1 MFFVWFSEL
10 EWKHAKHLPVQYVAS
25 GEACSTG
32 DFSLHNDG
40 WKSELCLFL
49 KTGDELDLQMLE
61 GMKSSG
67 KSKDPKNMMDILKGA
82 SDMGREVASL
92 QQAR

>member
-1 MFFVWFSEL
+1 M
-10 EWKHAKHLPVQYVAS
+10 AVQYFFS
-25 GEACSTG
+25 REACLTYG
-32 DFSLHNDG
+32 FSLHNDG

-61 GMKSSG
+61 AMKSSG
-67 KSKDPKNMMDILKGA
+67 KSKDPKNIMDILKGA
-82 SDMGREVASL
+82 SESSDMGREVASL